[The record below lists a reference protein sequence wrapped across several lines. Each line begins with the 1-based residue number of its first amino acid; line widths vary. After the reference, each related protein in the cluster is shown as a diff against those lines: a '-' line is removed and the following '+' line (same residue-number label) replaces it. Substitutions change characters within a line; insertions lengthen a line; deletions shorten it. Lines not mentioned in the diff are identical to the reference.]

1 MQAIK
6 VMKSLFRP
14 TTEMLNQSKRDKVI
28 LTILVCWV
36 VFGQLLCASGSG
48 PSGGVDPVAGWVHT
62 VMNVANVIIALLILI
77 PKTRAL
83 GAILSTIILLISM
96 SANLTFYGLT
106 YFLKLLPFD
115 LVFFIPSIVIY
126 IHYRRATKA
135 ITKPEGPPPYN

>member
-6 VMKSLFRP
+6 AMKSLFRP
-14 TTEMLNQSKRDKVI
+14 TPEMLNQSKRDKVI
-28 LTILVCWV
+28 FTILVFWV

-48 PSGGVDPVAGWVHT
+48 PSGGVDPVSGWVHT
-62 VMNVANVIIALLILI
+62 AMNVANVIIALLILI
-77 PKTRAL
+77 PKTRTL

-115 LVFFIPSIVIY
+115 LAFFIPSIVIY
-126 IHYRRATKA
+126 IHYHRATKG
-135 ITKPEGPPPYN
+135 IPKHEEVPPNT